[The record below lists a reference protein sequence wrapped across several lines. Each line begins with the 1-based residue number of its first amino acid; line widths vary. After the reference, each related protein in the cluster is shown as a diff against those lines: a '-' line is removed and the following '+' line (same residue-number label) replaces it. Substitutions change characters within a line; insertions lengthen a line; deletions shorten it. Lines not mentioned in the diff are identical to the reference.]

1 MIYNLHSLL
10 IIHHSP
16 PYLRPPMNEQFE
28 TVAAAIRS
36 RRNIKP
42 AQMNGQKIDD
52 ALVQQLLELADWAPT
67 HARTEPWRFF
77 VYSGNGVA
85 TFCRQHAD
93 LYQDNA
99 GDNFM
104 QTTYDNLVNMG
115 TQASHVIVAA
125 MRRGDLPKIPPIEE
139 VVATS
144 CAIENLLIGA
154 SAAGISGF
162 WSTGGQALQPS
173 MKKLLNLRD
182 EDHVLGVLYLG
193 YSDVTAP
200 AKRNVPIQEKVLW
213 TKE

>member
-1 MIYNLHSLL
+1 
-10 IIHHSP
+10 
-16 PYLRPPMNEQFE
+16 MNEQFE
-28 TVAAAIRS
+28 AVATAIRN
-36 RRNIKP
+36 RRSIKA

-77 VYSGNGVA
+77 VYSGAGVA

-99 GDNFM
+99 GDNFQ

-115 TQASHVIVAA
+115 NQASHIIVAA

-139 VVATS
+139 VIAAS

-154 SAAGISGF
+154 TAAGIASF

-193 YSDVTAP
+193 YSDASAP
-200 AKRNVPIQEKVLW
+200 AKRNTPIQEKVMW